1 MKPLPVQMLASPER
15 RVENLT
21 EQDYKRWDV
30 DSDINWSDTVGAFT
44 RKLTCGA
51 LKIEDLTHYV
61 KTMQGMSLEIGIS
74 TAMFSRLEFLLE
86 DILSIM
92 YEE

>member
-44 RKLTCGA
+44 WKLTCGA
-51 LKIEDLTHYV
+51 LRIEDPYA
-61 KTMQGMSLEIGIS
+61 KTMQGISLEIGIS

-86 DILSIM
+86 DILSIT

>member
-30 DSDINWSDTVGAFT
+30 DSDINWSDTVRAFT
-44 RKLTCGA
+44 WKLTCGA
-51 LKIEDLTHYV
+51 LRIEVSQTLCKDYTGNV
-61 KTMQGMSLEIGIS
+61 FGN
-74 TAMFSRLEFLLE
+74 
-86 DILSIM
+86 
-92 YEE
+92 

>member
-44 RKLTCGA
+44 WKLTCGA
-51 LKIEDLTHYV
+51 LRTEVSQTLCKDYTGNV
-61 KTMQGMSLEIGIS
+61 FGN
-74 TAMFSRLEFLLE
+74 
-86 DILSIM
+86 
-92 YEE
+92 

>member
-30 DSDINWSDTVGAFT
+30 DSDTTCSDTVGGFT
-44 RKLTCGA
+44 WKLTCGA
-51 LKIEDLTHYV
+51 LRIEASHTLC
-61 KTMQGMSLEIGIS
+61 
-74 TAMFSRLEFLLE
+74 E
-86 DILSIM
+86 D
-92 YEE
+92 YARNVFGNWNFNCHVF